1 MVKKM
6 AEFLE
11 NSIFFA
17 VFAGI
22 AFYLL
27 GDFLRKKLRI
37 GFLNPLLVSV
47 ALTIALIVCLDVDYG
62 KYSEGAKYLSYLL
75 TPATVSLA
83 IPLYRQ
89 LNALR
94 GNTAAVF
101 AGILSGTAASLACIF
116 AMSAIFGLT
125 HEEYVTMLPKSI
137 TTAIGMGVSEELG
150 GNVSLTAAAI
160 ITTGIFGNAAGE
172 LVLRLFRIKEPAA
185 KGVALGTAAHAIGTS
200 KAMQLGDTE
209 GAVSSLSLVVSGII
223 TVAGASVFAAFM

>member
-1 MVKKM
+1 M

-17 VFAGI
+17 VLAGI

-101 AGILSGTAASLACIF
+101 AGILSGAAASLACIF
-116 AMSAIFGLT
+116 AMSAVFGLT

-160 ITTGIFGNAAGE
+160 ITTGILGNAAGE

-185 KGVALGTAAHAIGTS
+185 RGVALGTAAHAIGTS

>member
-1 MVKKM
+1 M
-6 AEFLE
+6 AELLE
-11 NSIFFA
+11 NSVFFA

-47 ALTIALIVCLDVDYG
+47 ALTITLIVCLDIDYG

-89 LNALR
+89 LHALR
-94 GNTAAVF
+94 GNTSAVF
-101 AGILSGTAASLACIF
+101 AGILSGTAASLSCIY

-137 TTAIGMGVSEELG
+137 TTAIGMDVSEELG

-160 ITTGIFGNAAGE
+160 ITTGILGNAAGE